1 MIQTGNP
8 MATAILQSPDV
19 AKGLAQPVQ
28 AAVEQAPAAA
38 LPTAGALLGGT
49 VGSVGGPAGTAI
61 GAGAGAAA
69 GEGANQAL
77 GITEPSVDSV
87 ILNGAIPMAGQ
98 LLGSSVNAAARFMGR
113 RLPGATSTM
122 HELVAEDLGKIPGM
136 FRPTAT
142 ADQLYSVV
150 DKFNAKV
157 PMTNLQK
164 MSGQLLSKE
173 EQAAAGLKLPN
184 VSKTAEGLAESAGL
198 EGGMP
203 FQDIRVN
210 LRRVG
215 DKIRETRE
223 AGGEEHGAY
232 KSLFKAMMDDLDAA
246 VASGDPSKPTVLALK
261 AANMA
266 AKREYAADEIGDLF
280 TIKGGGISPRPRP
293 DGSEGVQVNF
303 GRIMKALKSNDDLKR
318 SLTPEEY
325 DKIIKD
331 VSTMWGNTPNLP
343 AVAGQDAG
351 SKRTVQAA
359 AVGGALGGAA
369 AYQFGLPAS
378 VAIPM
383 GSAIFATLPNTLGK
397 LMVSQGGRNFLRG
410 VLQGTGGVISPATL
424 GVLSTAVGNTPPS
437 RDTGVKLTEFGR
449 QYMMGEG
456 Q

>member
-113 RLPGATSTM
+113 RLPGASSTM
-122 HELVAEDLGKIPGM
+122 HEMAAEDLGKIPGM

-150 DKFNAKV
+150 DKFNGKV

-164 MSGQLLSKE
+164 ASGQLLSKE

-232 KSLFKAMMDDLDAA
+232 KTLFKSMMDDLDAA
-246 VASGDPSKPTVLALK
+246 VASGNPAQPAVQALK

-266 AKREYAADEIGDLF
+266 AKREYAADELGDLF
-280 TIKGGGISPRPRP
+280 SIKGGGVSPRP
-293 DGSEGVQVNF
+293 DGAGVQVNF
-303 GRIMKALKSNDDLKR
+303 GKIVRTIEKSDDLKR
-318 SLTPEEY
+318 SLTADEY
-325 DKIIKD
+325 TKLVKD
-331 VSTMWGNTPNLP
+331 VREMWGNTPNLP

-351 SKRTVQAA
+351 SKRMVQAA

-369 AYQFGLPAS
+369 SYQFGLPAS